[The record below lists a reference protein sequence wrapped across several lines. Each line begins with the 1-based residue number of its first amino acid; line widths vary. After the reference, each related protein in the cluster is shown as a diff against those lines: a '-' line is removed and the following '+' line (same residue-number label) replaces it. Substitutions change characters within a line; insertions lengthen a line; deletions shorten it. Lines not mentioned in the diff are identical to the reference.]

1 LKNCIKDII
10 YKQFLLLIRMDSEI
24 TNQSNIISFE
34 DFSKI
39 DLRIGR
45 IIKIEDIPK
54 LNKVYKAEV
63 DLGFE
68 KRIVIVG
75 AALYYKPNELEGRL
89 VVICSNLTPKKIG
102 NIESKG
108 MILALDGVNGKPVFL
123 TIDKEENVELGSK
136 VH

>member
-1 LKNCIKDII
+1 
-10 YKQFLLLIRMDSEI
+10 MDSEI

-89 VVICSNLTPKKIG
+89 VIICSNLTPKKIG

-136 VH
+136 VR

>member
-1 LKNCIKDII
+1 
-10 YKQFLLLIRMDSEI
+10 MDNEI

-34 DFSKI
+34 EFSKI

-45 IIKIEDIPK
+45 ITKIEYIPK
-54 LNKVYKAEV
+54 LSKVYKTEV

-68 KRIVIVG
+68 KRVIVVG
-75 AALYYKPNELEGRL
+75 AAMHYKPNELEGRL
-89 VVICSNLTPKKIG
+89 VILCSNLLPKKIG

-108 MILALDGVNGKPVFL
+108 MILALDGINGKPVFL
-123 TIDKEENVELGSK
+123 TIDKEENIELGSR

>member
-1 LKNCIKDII
+1 
-10 YKQFLLLIRMDSEI
+10 MDSEI
-24 TNQSNIISFE
+24 TNQSNTISFE
-34 DFSKI
+34 EFSKI

-75 AALYYKPNELEGRL
+75 AAMYYKPDELEGRL
-89 VVICSNLTPKKIG
+89 VIVCSNLAPKKIG

-108 MILALDGVNGKPVFL
+108 MILALDGINGKPVFL

-136 VH
+136 VR

>member
-1 LKNCIKDII
+1 
-10 YKQFLLLIRMDSEI
+10 MDSEI
-24 TNQSNIISFE
+24 TNQSKIISFE

-54 LNKVYKAEV
+54 MNKVYKAEV

-75 AALYYKPNELEGRL
+75 AALYYKPDELEGRL
-89 VVICSNLTPKKIG
+89 VVVCSNLTPKKIG

-136 VH
+136 VR

>member
-1 LKNCIKDII
+1 
-10 YKQFLLLIRMDSEI
+10 MDSEI
-24 TNQSNIISFE
+24 TNQSKIISFE

-75 AALYYKPNELEGRL
+75 AAAYYKPDELEGRL

-136 VH
+136 VR

>member
-1 LKNCIKDII
+1 
-10 YKQFLLLIRMDSEI
+10 MDNGI

-34 DFSKI
+34 EFSKI

-45 IIKIEDIPK
+45 IIKIEVIPK

-75 AALYYKPNELEGRL
+75 AAMYYKPDQLEGRL
-89 VVICSNLTPKKIG
+89 VIVCSNLTPKKIG

-108 MILALDGVNGKPVFL
+108 MILALDGINGKPVFL

-136 VH
+136 VR

>member
-1 LKNCIKDII
+1 
-10 YKQFLLLIRMDSEI
+10 MDSEI

-54 LNKVYKAEV
+54 LNRVYKAEV

-123 TIDKEENVELGSK
+123 TIDKEENIELGSK
-136 VH
+136 VR

>member
-1 LKNCIKDII
+1 
-10 YKQFLLLIRMDSEI
+10 MDNEI
-24 TNQSNIISFE
+24 TNQSNNISFE
-34 DFSKI
+34 EFSKI

-45 IIKIEDIPK
+45 ITKIEDIPK

-68 KRIVIVG
+68 KRIVVIG
-75 AALYYKPNELEGRL
+75 AARYYKPNELEGKL
-89 VVICSNLTPKKIG
+89 VVLCSNLIPKKIG

-108 MILALDGVNGKPVFL
+108 MILALDGINGKPVFL
-123 TIDKEENVELGSK
+123 TIDKEENIELGSR

>member
-1 LKNCIKDII
+1 
-10 YKQFLLLIRMDSEI
+10 MDSEI
-24 TNQSNIISFE
+24 TNQSKIISFE

-75 AALYYKPNELEGRL
+75 AAPYYKPDELEGRL

-136 VH
+136 VR

>member
-1 LKNCIKDII
+1 
-10 YKQFLLLIRMDSEI
+10 MDNEI
-24 TNQSNIISFE
+24 TNQSKNISFE
-34 DFSKI
+34 EFSKI

-45 IIKIEDIPK
+45 ITKIEDIPK

-68 KRIVIVG
+68 KRIVVIG
-75 AALYYKPNELEGRL
+75 AARYYKPNELEGKL
-89 VVICSNLTPKKIG
+89 VVLCSNLIPKKIG

-108 MILALDGVNGKPVFL
+108 MILALDGINGKPVFL
-123 TIDKEENVELGSK
+123 TIDKEENIELGSK

>member
-1 LKNCIKDII
+1 
-10 YKQFLLLIRMDSEI
+10 MDSEI

-54 LNKVYKAEV
+54 LNRVYKAEV

-123 TIDKEENVELGSK
+123 TIDKDENVELGSK
-136 VH
+136 VR

>member
-1 LKNCIKDII
+1 
-10 YKQFLLLIRMDSEI
+10 MDSEI
-24 TNQSNIISFE
+24 INQSNIISFE
-34 DFSKI
+34 EFSKI
-39 DLRIGR
+39 ELRIGR

-68 KRIVIVG
+68 KRIVVVG
-75 AALYYKPNELEGRL
+75 AAMYYKPDELEGSL

-108 MILALDGVNGKPVFL
+108 MILAVDGINGKPVFL
-123 TIDKEENVELGSK
+123 TIDKEEHVELGSK
-136 VH
+136 VR

>member
-1 LKNCIKDII
+1 
-10 YKQFLLLIRMDSEI
+10 MDSEI
-24 TNQSNIISFE
+24 INQSKIISFE

-45 IIKIEDIPK
+45 IIKIEGIPK
-54 LNKVYKAEV
+54 LNKVYKTEV

-75 AALYYKPNELEGRL
+75 AALYYKPDELEGRL
-89 VVICSNLTPKKIG
+89 VVVCSNLTPKKIG

-136 VH
+136 VR

>member
-1 LKNCIKDII
+1 
-10 YKQFLLLIRMDSEI
+10 MDSEI

-75 AALYYKPNELEGRL
+75 AAMYYKPDELEGRL
-89 VVICSNLTPKKIG
+89 VIVCSNLTPKKIG

-108 MILALDGVNGKPVFL
+108 MILALDGINGKPVFL

-136 VH
+136 VR

>member
-1 LKNCIKDII
+1 
-10 YKQFLLLIRMDSEI
+10 MDSEI

-34 DFSKI
+34 EFSKI

-75 AALYYKPNELEGRL
+75 AAMYYKPDQLEGRL
-89 VVICSNLTPKKIG
+89 VIVCSNLTPKKIG

-108 MILALDGVNGKPVFL
+108 MILALDGINGKPVFL

-136 VH
+136 VR

>member
-1 LKNCIKDII
+1 
-10 YKQFLLLIRMDSEI
+10 MDNEI

-34 DFSKI
+34 EFSKI

-45 IIKIEDIPK
+45 ITKIEDIPK

-68 KRIVIVG
+68 KRIVVIG
-75 AALYYKPNELEGRL
+75 AARYYKPNELEGKL
-89 VVICSNLTPKKIG
+89 VVLCSNLIPKKIG

-108 MILALDGVNGKPVFL
+108 MILALDGINGKPVFL
-123 TIDKEENVELGSK
+123 TIDKEENIELGSR

>member
-1 LKNCIKDII
+1 
-10 YKQFLLLIRMDSEI
+10 MDSEI

-34 DFSKI
+34 EFSKI

-54 LNKVYKAEV
+54 LSKVYKAEV

-75 AALYYKPNELEGRL
+75 AAMYYKPYELEGRL
-89 VVICSNLTPKKIG
+89 VIVCSNLTPKKIG

-108 MILALDGVNGKPVFL
+108 MILALDGINGKPVFL

-136 VH
+136 VR

>member
-1 LKNCIKDII
+1 
-10 YKQFLLLIRMDSEI
+10 MDNEI
-24 TNQSNIISFE
+24 TNQSNNISFE
-34 DFSKI
+34 EFSKI

-45 IIKIEDIPK
+45 ITKIEDIPK

-68 KRIVIVG
+68 KRIVVVG
-75 AALYYKPNELEGRL
+75 AAMYYKPNELEGRL
-89 VVICSNLTPKKIG
+89 VVLCSNLIPKKIG

-108 MILALDGVNGKPVFL
+108 MILALDGINGKPVFL
-123 TIDKEENVELGSK
+123 TIDKEENIELGSR

>member
-1 LKNCIKDII
+1 
-10 YKQFLLLIRMDSEI
+10 MDSEI

-34 DFSKI
+34 EFSKI

-75 AALYYKPNELEGRL
+75 AAMYYKPEELEGRL
-89 VVICSNLTPKKIG
+89 VIVCSNLTPKKIG

-108 MILALDGVNGKPVFL
+108 MILALDGINGKPVFL

-136 VH
+136 VR